1 MKKIDYAAF
10 SKAVRVGSTTAM
22 MAMVMFSFAGAA
34 TGADFSG
41 ISDSIVALINSL
53 LTPALAIVGA
63 LGTLYCILLGVKFA
77 KAEEPQEREKAKA
90 HLRGAII
97 GFVLIFVLMVALK
110 LGMNALTNWAQ
121 SNSADLKNV
130 LGSTSKKA
138 AETAKSA
145 KQ

>member
-10 SKAVRVGSTTAM
+10 RKAARLGSTAAM
-22 MAMVMFSFAGAA
+22 MAMVMFSFASAA

-77 KAEEPQEREKAKA
+77 KADEPQEREKAKA

-97 GFVLIFVLMVALK
+97 GLVLIFVLMVALK
-110 LGMNALTNWAQ
+110 LGMTAMTNWAKA
-121 SNSADLKNV
+121 NSSDLKDA
-130 LGSTSKKA
+130 LKK
-138 AETAKSA
+138 
-145 KQ
+145 

>member
-1 MKKIDYAAF
+1 MMKKMMSKMLTGTDWGAAG
-10 SKAVRVGSTTAM
+10 KMMRVGSMVTM
-22 MAMVMFSFAGAA
+22 MTVMAVSMAGAA

-41 ISDSIVALINSL
+41 VSDSIVALINSL

-77 KAEEPQEREKAKA
+77 KADEPQEREKAKA

-110 LGMNALTNWAQ
+110 LGMTAMMNWAKA
-121 SNSADLKNV
+121 NSSELNKALK
-130 LGSTSKKA
+130 
-138 AETAKSA
+138 
-145 KQ
+145 

>member
-1 MKKIDYAAF
+1 MKKMI
-10 SKAVRVGSTTAM
+10 SKLMAGTDWGTANKMMRVGSMVTM
-22 MAMVMFSFAGAA
+22 MAVMAVSMAGAA

-41 ISDSIVALINSL
+41 VSDSIVALINSL

-77 KAEEPQEREKAKA
+77 KAEEPQEREKAKG

-110 LGMNALTNWAQ
+110 LGMTAMTNWAKA
-121 SNSADLKNV
+121 NSADLNKT
-130 LGSTSKKA
+130 LK
-138 AETAKSA
+138 
-145 KQ
+145 

>member
-1 MKKIDYAAF
+1 MKTIDKG
-10 SKAVRVGSTTAM
+10 SLHKAMRVGTVAAM
-22 MAMVMFSFAGAA
+22 MTMITFSFAGAA

-110 LGMNALTNWAQ
+110 LGMTALTNWAQ
-121 SNSADLKNV
+121 ANSADLKNA
-130 LGSTSKKA
+130 LKTK
-138 AETAKSA
+138 
-145 KQ
+145 